1 MPPKFLLVW
10 YRLLRSKLS
19 PWSRVLVA
27 CWNLVCSEDCDA
39 ATTQLM
45 IAFARLDHLG
55 FVSLL
60 NDCLW

>member
-1 MPPKFLLVW
+1 MLPKFLLVG
-10 YRLLRSKLS
+10 YRLLRRKLS

-27 CWNLVCSEDCDA
+27 CWNLIWSKDCDA
-39 ATTQLM
+39 ATARLM
-45 IAFARLDHLG
+45 IAFARLDHLS